1 MLLLAVSLII
11 CVADFV
17 SCMKQNVSIDLQV
30 LKFLVCLYN
39 KIVGLDLS
47 PFSEMVEN
55 HCWRSKK
62 NANYHNILLSSRND
76 QTGFVVV

>member
-1 MLLLAVSLII
+1 VVLLVEQWFSKTVLRVICSSETFFVLLLAVSLII

-55 HCWRSKK
+55 HC
-62 NANYHNILLSSRND
+62 
-76 QTGFVVV
+76 